1 MHIGIVLNLTD
12 QTPSIRACAPV
23 LEERGFES
31 LWLGEHTHMPTD
43 SVFRY
48 SSGKWSTGNKAKDGY
63 LPEFYKRMPDP
74 YVQLAAAAMLTS
86 TIKLG
91 TCIALPAEHNPIV
104 LAKEIATLDSLA
116 DGRFLFGVG
125 YGWNPLEMAHN
136 GFAYEDRRAVLREK
150 VGAMRALWTEPTASY
165 QGDFVQFSESWSW
178 PKPVG
183 AAGPP
188 VLLGA
193 APTARNLDDVVKWAD
208 GWIPVRAFMGDRM
221 AENLADLRARA
232 TEAGRDPAS
241 IAISVVDPE
250 GAQGAKRSREV
261 FEARMITEEALDT
274 YEELGVERVI
284 LGLPTTDFD
293 FFRWAADKV
302 AQLNE
307 RISS

>member
-12 QTPSIRACAPV
+12 QTPSIRDCAPV

-43 SVFRY
+43 SVYRY
-48 SSGKWSTGNKAKDGY
+48 STGKWATAGRKTREGY

-74 YVQLAAAAMLTS
+74 YVQLTAAAMLTS
-86 TIKLG
+86 NIKLG

-104 LAKEIATLDSLA
+104 LAKEIATLDSLSG
-116 DGRFLFGVG
+116 GRFLFGVG

-136 GFAYEDRRAVLREK
+136 GFAYEDRREVLREK
-150 VGAMRALWTEPTASY
+150 IGAMQAIWTEPTASY
-165 QGDFVQFSESWSW
+165 DGNFVRFSESWSW
-178 PKPVG
+178 PKP
-183 AAGPP
+183 AGGSPP
-188 VLLGA
+188 VYLGA
-193 APTARNLDDVVKWAD
+193 APTTRNLDDVVRWAD

-232 TEAGRDPAS
+232 TKAGRDPAT

-250 GAQGAKRSREV
+250 GAQGGKRSRDE
-261 FEARMITEEALDT
+261 FEARMVTEEALAT

-293 FFRWAADKV
+293 FFRWAADKT